1 MTARTSL
8 GSTAQRVRVRAP
20 RWRGPPAVPPA
31 AALLG
36 LLLLTAAAMALSV
49 REGGWFPISF
59 FVIPLVLGG
68 LLLRRQHVLVL
79 AVVVL
84 TGATLT
90 ASVEG
95 YTPARISAL
104 LVLASIALIVY
115 VTTPG
120 SRLGGRGFIGESM
133 IIDLRDRLRQQGE
146 LPELPP
152 QWYAQAVMRSA
163 YGASFAGDFI
173 VAAKT
178 RERLLEVV
186 VVDVSGKGLPA
197 GTRALQLSGAMGGLL
212 GALSPAQFLPAANG
226 YLLRQGWD
234 EGFATAAHLALNLET
249 GDFEVRTAGHP
260 PAVHWQAG
268 SGRWKIHA
276 SSGPVLGV
284 LAEAEFTSVSGQLL
298 HGDVMLLYTD
308 GMVETR
314 QQDYTLGID
323 RMIGQAERLMGS
335 GWTNSAERL
344 LDGVN
349 EPGDDR
355 AIFVVNRR

>member
-1 MTARTSL
+1 
-8 GSTAQRVRVRAP
+8 VR
-20 RWRGPPAVPPA
+20 
-31 AALLG
+31 
-36 LLLLTAAAMALSV
+36 TAAAVVGGGPVPETPA
-49 REGGWFPISF
+49 GGWIE
-59 FVIPLVLGG
+59 
-68 LLLRRQHVLVL
+68 
-79 AVVVL
+79 
-84 TGATLT
+84 ATL
-90 ASVEG
+90 
-95 YTPARISAL
+95 
-104 LVLASIALIVY
+104 
-115 VTTPG
+115 
-120 SRLGGRGFIGESM
+120 
-133 IIDLRDRLRQQGE
+133 
-146 LPELPP
+146 
-152 QWYAQAVMRSA
+152 
-163 YGASFAGDFI
+163 GAF
-173 VAAKT
+173 
-178 RERLLEVV
+178 
-186 VVDVSGKGLPA
+186 DV
-197 GTRALQLSGAMGGLL
+197 
-212 GALSPAQFLPAANG
+212 
-226 YLLRQGWD
+226 
-234 EGFATAAHLALNLET
+234 LNLET

>member
-1 MTARTSL
+1 
-8 GSTAQRVRVRAP
+8 
-20 RWRGPPAVPPA
+20 VPPA

-36 LLLLTAAAMALSV
+36 LLVLTLAAMALSV
-49 REGGWFPISF
+49 REVGWFPISF

-68 LLLRRQHVLVL
+68 LLLRRRHVLL
-79 AVVVL
+79 LSIVVL

-95 YTPARISAL
+95 YTPTRISAL
-104 LVLASIALIVY
+104 VVLASIALIVY
-115 VTTPG
+115 LTTAG
-120 SRLGGRGFIGESM
+120 SRLGGRGFVGESM

-178 RERLLEVV
+178 RDFLLEVV
-186 VVDVSGKGLPA
+186 VVDVSGKGLAA

-212 GALSPAQFLPAANG
+212 GALSPAQFLPATNG
-226 YLLRQGWD
+226 YLLRQSWD
-234 EGFATAAHLALNLET
+234 EGFATAAHLALNLDT

-284 LAEAEFTSVSGQLL
+284 LPEAEFASVSGQLL
-298 HGDVMLLYTD
+298 HGDVMMLYTD

-314 QQDYTLGID
+314 QQDYTIGID
-323 RMIGQAERLMGS
+323 KMIGQAERLMGS
-335 GWTNSAERL
+335 GWANSAERL

-349 EPGDDR
+349 EPADDR